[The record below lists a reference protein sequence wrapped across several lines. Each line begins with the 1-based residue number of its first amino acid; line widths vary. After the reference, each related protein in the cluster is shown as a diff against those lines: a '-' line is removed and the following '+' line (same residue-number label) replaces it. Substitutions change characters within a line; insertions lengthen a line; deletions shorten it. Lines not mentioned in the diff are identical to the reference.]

1 MGPIT
6 LSVCWLTE
14 PGAHV
19 LRPPLSTALP
29 DLHPKVGD
37 KQEFILFCWVFSR
50 FPQTEGRAVLPSRS
64 PSLRVCHLWGSLSL
78 SPSSCFYAREG
89 KKILVMLVCK
99 GHIPSRGSLHT
110 GHMLSQ
116 LLGKEAILKSPHV
129 RPCHCFLPGL
139 TDVVR
144 DNSWA
149 CPACQRPEG
158 TGSGTTLQDISE
170 AGARRENVL
179 EVLLEVPLY
188 LLS

>member
-6 LSVCWLTE
+6 LSACWLSE

-29 DLHPKVGD
+29 DPHPKVGD
-37 KQEFILFCWVFSR
+37 KQQFILFCWVFSR

-78 SPSSCFYAREG
+78 PFLLLLRQGGKENSSE
-89 KKILVMLVCK
+89 LVCN
-99 GHIPSRGSLHT
+99 GHIPSGGYLRT
-110 GHMLSQ
+110 GHKLSQ

-139 TDVVR
+139 TDVVP

-170 AGARRENVL
+170 AGALRENVL
-179 EVLLEVPLY
+179 EVLLEVPLP